1 MVART
6 KIGRRFTVAS
16 ALLGGALVL
25 AAASRAAAQDAEP
38 DVRWQGWLGCWEPV
52 GVQAMGASGQAGT
65 QLVCVIPAA
74 GASAV
79 DVATV
84 TDGKIVARERVD
96 ASGERR
102 SNTKDGCTGWERAQ
116 WAPDGRRVYVQSE
129 YTCSG
134 ELKRSSN
141 GLLAISSTGDW
152 LDVQGVTVGG
162 STGVRVT
169 RYREA
174 SPATT
179 LPREIAAALE
189 GRALAVNTARTAAMA
204 PLTTDDV
211 VEASRHLSPA
221 VVEAWLI
228 ERNQGFG
235 LDARQLVGLADAG
248 VPERVIDLMVAL
260 SYPRVFAVN
269 PTSREG
275 DFRPNAD
282 PRPTPGAR
290 GNVATGPFVM
300 LDPYGFSRFGYSPF
314 GLNYYSPFGSSLYG
328 FGPGFGWY
336 PGGSPAVIVRNPTN
350 AEVARRGRVVNGRGY
365 TQTGGESAARPDRSM
380 SPGGGA
386 GSGVRSGGTASPSGS
401 SAGTGSRS
409 GSSGRTAKPRP

>member
-1 MVART
+1 MIART
-6 KIGRRFTVAS
+6 TTGRRFTVTS
-16 ALLGGALVL
+16 VLLGGALLL
-25 AAASRAAAQDAEP
+25 APASPAFAQGTEP
-38 DVRWQGWLGCWEPV
+38 DARWQGWLGCWEPV
-52 GVQAMGASGQAGT
+52 GAPPMGASGAAGT
-65 QLVCVIPAA
+65 QLVCVIPVA
-74 GASAV
+74 GASSAV

-96 ASGERR
+96 ANGERR
-102 SNTKDGCTGWERAQ
+102 PATKDGCTGWERAQ
-116 WAPDGRRVYVQSE
+116 WAPEGRRVYVRSE
-129 YTCSG
+129 YSCSG
-134 ELKRSSN
+134 GLERSSN

-162 STGVRVT
+162 STGVRVA

-204 PLTTDDV
+204 PLTADDV
-211 VEASRHLSPA
+211 VEASRHVAPA

-235 LDARQLVGLADAG
+235 LDAKRLVSLADAG

-260 SYPRVFAVN
+260 SYPEVFAVN

-282 PRPTPGAR
+282 PRRTPGAL

-336 PGGSPAVIVRNPTN
+336 PGGGPVVIVRNPTN

-365 TQTGGESAARPDRSM
+365 TQSGGESAGRPDRSM
-380 SPGGGA
+380 SPDRGG
-386 GSGVRSGGTASPSGS
+386 RSGGTAGTAGS
-401 SAGTGSRS
+401 
-409 GSSGRTAKPRP
+409 SSGRTAKPRP